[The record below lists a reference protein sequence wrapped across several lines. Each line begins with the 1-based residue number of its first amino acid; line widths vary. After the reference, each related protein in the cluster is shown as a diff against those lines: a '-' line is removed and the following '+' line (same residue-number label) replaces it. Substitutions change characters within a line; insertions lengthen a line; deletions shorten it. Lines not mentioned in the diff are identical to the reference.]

1 MHHVYGLADQLW
13 NLPKYTPKLGQML
26 DVFNDFRVHERI
38 GHPMLTNQ
46 HIPTPYIG
54 FKLKY
59 HIRQPL
65 RRADRHYSSP
75 EGITRTLLHKDAR
88 TTNVICP
95 EVLIDE
101 VRNLLAVM
109 RSICSHSRFH

>member
-13 NLPKYTPKLGQML
+13 NLPKYAPKLGQML

-59 HIRQPL
+59 DNHC
-65 RRADRHYSSP
+65 
-75 EGITRTLLHKDAR
+75 GGRTDTVPHRKELPGHCYIGTPAR
-88 TTNVICP
+88 PMLST
-95 EVLIDE
+95 LK
-101 VRNLLAVM
+101 
-109 RSICSHSRFH
+109 S